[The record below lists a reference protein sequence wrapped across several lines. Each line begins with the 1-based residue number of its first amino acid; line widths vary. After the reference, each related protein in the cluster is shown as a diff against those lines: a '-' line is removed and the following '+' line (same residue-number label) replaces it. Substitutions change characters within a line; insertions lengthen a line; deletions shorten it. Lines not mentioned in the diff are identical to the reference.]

1 VPDIKMIKYH
11 HLSVADAKQ
20 LVQQVADDLGE
31 EYDLQSRWHGDT
43 LRFHRAGV
51 EGEMRVNAS
60 EIELEVTLGFLLKP
74 LKARFV
80 QAIEHR
86 FDRIAASVRTKAAKA
101 ADKAP
106 AKKPATRAP
115 AKKAARK

>member
-1 VPDIKMIKYH
+1 MADIKMIKYH
-11 HLSVADAKQ
+11 HLSVAGAKQ
-20 LVQQVADDLGE
+20 LVQQVADDLSD

-43 LRFHRAGV
+43 LHFHRAGV
-51 EGEMRVNAS
+51 EGEMRVTAS
-60 EIELEVTLGFLLKP
+60 EIDLQVTLGFLLKP
-74 LKARFV
+74 LKAKFV

-86 FDRIAASVRTKAAKA
+86 FDRIAASVKAKAAMA

-106 AKKPATRAP
+106 ARKSAAKVP